1 MRPNKIAITGHTK
14 GIGLAL
20 ANYYTALG
28 IEVIGFSRT
37 NGYDISKGVDQE
49 RIINESQDCDLFIN
63 NAYFR
68 YAQIDLLQRWYNF
81 HQKKSNYMIVNMSS
95 LAGDACM
102 HLGKVYPYGL
112 HKKALDDA
120 SYQMN
125 LSGGCKCK
133 IINIKP
139 GHIKTDF
146 LTETS
151 TYTYAQLRQPNS
163 IMSVDQLVKVVAF
176 AVDIADEKSYISNVT
191 YKGDTS
197 TI

>member
-1 MRPNKIAITGHTK
+1 MKPNKIAITGHTK

-20 ANYYTALG
+20 SNYYTALG
-28 IEVIGFSRT
+28 IEVIGFSRS
-37 NGYDISKGVDQE
+37 NGYDIRKGLDQE

-68 YAQIDLLQRWYNF
+68 YAQIDLLQRWYGF

-125 LSGGCKCK
+125 MAAGCKCK

-151 TYTYAQLRQPNS
+151 TYTYAQLRQPDS

>member
-1 MRPNKIAITGHTK
+1 MTPIKIAITGHTK
-14 GIGLAL
+14 GIGKAL
-20 ANYYTALG
+20 FDYYTARG
-28 IEVIGFSRT
+28 IPVTGFSRS
-37 NGYDISKGVDQE
+37 NGYDIGRGEDQE
-49 RIINESQDCDLFIN
+49 RIINETVDCDLFIN

-68 YAQIDLLQRWYNF
+68 YAQVDLLQRWYGY
-81 HQKKSNYMIVNMSS
+81 HQKKPNYMIVNMSS

-125 LSGGCKCK
+125 IAAGCKCK

-139 GHIKTDF
+139 GHVKTDF

-151 TYTYAQLRQPNS
+151 TYTYAQIRQPNS
-163 IMSVDQLVKVVAF
+163 IMNVDQVVKVITF
-176 AVDIADEKSYISNVT
+176 AIEIADEKSYISNVT